1 VICSVAWGR
10 AGAFAASPTGL
21 ATTVMALLPQCKQWC
36 WNLTNIEKPEF
47 WSSCT
52 ADSTGGYNDWL
63 STTVIPTTAPNTGKF
78 FCPIFNFTM
87 GSLFATSPTITCHVE
102 EECIVEVRGSKY
114 WVIKVK
120 NILIFLLYSN
130 KNRRWF
136 YELDF
141 LNIAYYYI
149 TLAPVPGTILFLD
162 NIYKYI

>member
-1 VICSVAWGR
+1 MINVIACPNAAGNIGNIHTTVTDSTYLNRMENVVCSVAWGR
-10 AGAFAASPTGL
+10 AGAFAAAPTGL

-36 WNLTNIEKPEF
+36 WNLSNVEKPEF

-87 GSLFATSPTITCHVE
+87 GSVAVINSTVECHCE

-114 WVIKVK
+114 
-120 NILIFLLYSN
+120 
-130 KNRRWF
+130 
-136 YELDF
+136 
-141 LNIAYYYI
+141 
-149 TLAPVPGTILFLD
+149 
-162 NIYKYI
+162 